1 MTVSR
6 PMTLFGAL
14 CALLLAAIPAAAQ
27 DTTVYRI
34 SFPNALHH
42 EAQVLI
48 EYRNLPPQPLELRM
62 SRSSPGRYAL
72 HEFAKNVYD
81 VVATSAAGDTLEVSR
96 PNVHQW
102 NVAGHDGTVRVR
114 YTLFADRADGTYAAV
129 DNTHA
134 HLNMP
139 ATFMWARNTG
149 ERPIRVT
156 FDIPDG
162 SGWRVATQLVP
173 TAEAT
178 TFTAPD
184 LAYFLDSPT
193 ELSDHTVL
201 EHEVRQ
207 DGRTQTLRIALH
219 HLGTEAEA
227 RSYAEQTWA
236 IAAEQAAV
244 FGEYPRFDYGEY
256 TFIACYLPW
265 AAGDG
270 MEHRNSTILTSSS
283 SLADNMTGLLGTV
296 AHEFF
301 HAWNMERLR
310 SAALEP
316 FDFEEANMSGEL
328 WFGEGFTS
336 YYDDLTMRRAGVLDD
351 EQYLGGLSG
360 TINAV
365 VNGRGRRFFS
375 PVEMSM
381 QAPFVDAAVSI
392 DPNNRG
398 NTFIS
403 YYTWGAGIGLA
414 LDLELRTRFDGITL
428 DDYMRELWQR
438 HGRSFDNYTI
448 ADLRTA
454 LADVT
459 GNRRF
464 ANEFFQRY
472 IEGREAPDYARLL
485 QPAGAEVRLARPGVP
500 WLGPTR
506 LEDAPGG
513 GVLVATAT
521 RIDTPL
527 YDAGVDQGAIIRA
540 LGETTV
546 ASADQLQ
553 QLVAAMAPGTRTT
566 VTYEIRGE
574 VLTRPITIQEDET
587 LVVVPVDNPAADAIA
602 FREAW
607 LGSRATVLR

>member
-1 MTVSR
+1 MTYSR
-6 PMTLFGAL
+6 PVTLIGAL
-14 CALLLAAIPAAAQ
+14 CAVLLVAAPAAAQ
-27 DTTVYRI
+27 DTTLYRI

-42 EAQVLI
+42 EAQVEI
-48 EYRNLPPQPLELRM
+48 EYRNLPTQPLELRM

-81 VVATSAAGDTLEVSR
+81 VVATNAAGDTLEIIR

-102 NVAGHDGTVRVR
+102 NVLGHDGTVRVR
-114 YTLFADRADGTYAAV
+114 YTLFADRSDGTYAAV

-134 HLNMP
+134 HLNIP

-149 ERPIRVT
+149 SRPIRVT
-156 FDIPDG
+156 FAIPEG
-162 SGWRVATQLVP
+162 SGWRIATQLVP
-173 TAEAT
+173 TNEPM

-201 EHEVRQ
+201 EHEVMQ
-207 DGRTQTLRIALH
+207 DGRSQTLRIALH
-219 HLGTEAEA
+219 HLGTDAEA

-265 AAGDG
+265 ASGDG

-283 SLADNMTGLLGTV
+283 SLASNMTGLLGTV
-296 AHEFF
+296 SHEFF

-336 YYDDLTMRRAGVLDD
+336 YYDDLTMRRAGIFDD
-351 EQYLGGLSG
+351 EQYLRGLTG
-360 TINAV
+360 TINTI

-414 LDLELRTRFDGITL
+414 LDLELRTQFEGITL

-438 HGRSFDNYTI
+438 HGRTFDNYTLTE
-448 ADLRTA
+448 LRGA

-464 ANEFFQRY
+464 ANDFFDRY
-472 IEGREAPDYARLL
+472 IEGQEAPDFERLL
-485 QPAGAEVRLARPGVP
+485 AAAGAEVRLANPGSA

-506 LEDAPGG
+506 LENAPGG
-513 GVLVATAT
+513 GVHVASATA
-521 RIDTPL
+521 IATPL
-527 YDAGVDQGAIIRA
+527 YEAGVDRGAVIRA
-540 LGETTV
+540 LGETEISSV
-546 ASADQLQ
+546 EQLQ
-553 QLVAAMAPGTRTT
+553 GLVAAASPGSRTT
-566 VTYEIRGE
+566 ITYEIRGD
-574 VLTRPITIQEDET
+574 VLTRPITLAQDEA
-587 LVVVPVDNPAADAIA
+587 LVVVPVENPDADVRA
-602 FREAW
+602 FREEW
-607 LGSRATVLR
+607 LGSHTVVR

>member
-1 MTVSR
+1 MMDSR
-6 PMTLFGAL
+6 RMMLFGTL
-14 CALLLAAIPAAAQ
+14 CTLLFAAGPAAAQ
-27 DTTVYRI
+27 DTTVYHI
-34 SFPNALHH
+34 SFPNRQHN
-42 EAQVLI
+42 EAQVTV
-48 EYRNLPPQPLELRM
+48 EYRNLPPRPLELRM

-72 HEFAKNVYD
+72 HEFAKNVYN
-81 VVATSAAGDTLEVSR
+81 VIATNGAGDTLEITR

-102 NVAGHDGTVRVR
+102 NVAGHDGTVRVS
-114 YTLFADRADGTYAAV
+114 YTLFADRSDGTYAAV

-134 HLNMP
+134 HLNIP
-139 ATFMWARNTG
+139 ATFMWARNTAS
-149 ERPIRVT
+149 RPIRVT
-156 FDIPDG
+156 FDIPEG
-162 SGWRVATQLVP
+162 SGWRIATQLVP
-173 TAEAT
+173 TSDPT
-178 TFTAPD
+178 TFTARD

-193 ELSDHTVL
+193 ELSNHTVL
-201 EHEVRQ
+201 EHEVVQ
-207 DGRTQTLRIALH
+207 DGRTQTLRIAMH
-219 HLGTEAEA
+219 HLGTEEEA
-227 RSYAEQTWA
+227 RAYAEQTWA

-244 FGEYPRFDYGEY
+244 FGEYPRFDYDEY

-283 SLADNMTGLLGTV
+283 SLASNVIGLLGTV
-296 AHEFF
+296 SHEFF

-336 YYDDLTMRRAGVLDD
+336 YYDDLTMRRAGILDD
-351 EQYLGGLSG
+351 EQYLRGLSG
-360 TINAV
+360 TIDAV

-403 YYTWGAGIGLA
+403 YYTWGAALGLA
-414 LDLELRTRFDGITL
+414 LDLELRTRFDDLTL

-438 HGRSFDNYTI
+438 HGRPFDTYTI
-448 ADLRTA
+448 DDLRNA
-454 LADVT
+454 LADIT

-464 ANEFFQRY
+464 ANEFFDRY
-472 IEGREAPDYARLL
+472 IEGREAPDFARLL
-485 QPAGAEVRLARPGVP
+485 QAAGAEVRRARPGVS
-500 WLGPTR
+500 WLGPAR

-513 GVLVATAT
+513 GVLVASRT

-527 YDAGVDQGAIIRA
+527 YDAGVDQGSVLRS
-540 LGETTV
+540 LGEAAVST
-546 ASADQLQ
+546 ADQLR
-553 QLVAAMAPGTRTT
+553 QLVESMPPGTRTT
-566 VTYEIRGE
+566 ITYEHRGE
-574 VLTRPITIQEDET
+574 VMTRPITLEEDET
-587 LVVVPVDNPAADAIA
+587 LVVVPVENPTAEALA

-607 LGSRATVLR
+607 LGSRAAVLR